1 MPIWV
6 IVVLVIAVFAVS
18 SAGATFALV
27 QDVAA
32 LRLGAWRL
40 QMTSMLISPAFAWQF
55 YRLEPALR
63 RKTLRN
69 VHKMAFSGL
78 CLALH
83 FSCWIWGLKHTS
95 LIHAYLFVSV
105 TPLVIAVGTLVLRK
119 PISTG
124 ELAGTGLGVFGAI
137 VLTFGH
143 SQKAGEATLQGDIV
157 TLGGAIFII
166 GYLQVG
172 ADLRRWM
179 PLMVMAFPVTGIAGL
194 CMAAASLV
202 LEGSVVAPLDRGS
215 ILGWMAGVHLLPLL
229 WLAIVPGIVG
239 HQGLN
244 LALKYISPLALSL
257 TTATEPLI
265 GSIIGA
271 GLVAFVN
278 R

>member
-1 MPIWV
+1 
-6 IVVLVIAVFAVS
+6 
-18 SAGATFALV
+18 
-27 QDVAA
+27 
-32 LRLGAWRL
+32 
-40 QMTSMLISPAFAWQF
+40 
-55 YRLEPALR
+55 
-63 RKTLRN
+63 
-69 VHKMAFSGL
+69 MA
-78 CLALH
+78 
-83 FSCWIWGLKHTS
+83 
-95 LIHAYLFVSV
+95 
-105 TPLVIAVGTLVLRK
+105 
-119 PISTG
+119 
-124 ELAGTGLGVFGAI
+124 
-137 VLTFGH
+137 
-143 SQKAGEATLQGDIV
+143 
-157 TLGGAIFII
+157 
-166 GYLQVG
+166 
-172 ADLRRWM
+172 
-179 PLMVMAFPVTGIAGL
+179 GIAGL